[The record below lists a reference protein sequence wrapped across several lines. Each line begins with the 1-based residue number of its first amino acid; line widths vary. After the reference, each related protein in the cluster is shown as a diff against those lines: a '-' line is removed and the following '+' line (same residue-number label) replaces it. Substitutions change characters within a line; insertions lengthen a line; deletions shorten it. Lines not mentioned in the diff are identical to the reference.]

1 MLKEYK
7 ADFHIHSCL
16 SPCGDIQMTPKMIV
30 EQAKSAGLD
39 AICICDHNS
48 SENSAALSKSAKEN
62 GIIFLFGMEVN
73 SKEEVHLLALFD
85 DVDSLKKLQKTVY
98 ENLQGENDD
107 DTFGYQIII
116 NENDEIADINH
127 RLLIG
132 ATDMSVENIVDHI
145 HNLGGLAIAS
155 HIDRERFSLIGQL
168 GFIPPDLKIDGVEL
182 SPNYILK
189 SKKYDF
195 SMASGFNQLTF
206 SDAHFLQDIGKT
218 FTTFSIEKVSVSEIK
233 KALENKDGRSVVA
246 YS

>member
-1 MLKEYK
+1 MLREFK

-48 SENSAALSKSAKEN
+48 SENSATASKVGKEHD
-62 GIIFLFGMEVN
+62 ISFLFGMEVN
-73 SKEEVHLLALFD
+73 SKEEVHILALFD
-85 DVDSLKKLQKTVY
+85 DENSLKELQKTVY
-98 ENLQGENDD
+98 ENLPGENDD
-107 DTFGYQIII
+107 DTFGYQMII
-116 NENDEIADINH
+116 NDQDEIADLNP

-132 ATDMSVENIVDHI
+132 ATDLSIETIVGLI
-145 HNLGGLAIAS
+145 HDNGGLAIAS
-155 HIDRERFSLIGQL
+155 HVDRERFSLIGQL
-168 GFIPPDLKIDGVEL
+168 GFIPPDLKLDGVEV

-189 SKKYDF
+189 SNKYDF
-195 SMASGFNQLTF
+195 PMAPGLTQVTF
-206 SDAHFLQDIGKT
+206 SDAHFVHDIGKT
-218 FTTFSIEKVSVSEIK
+218 FTTFNIEKVSVSEIK